1 MFFEYIKI
9 AIRQVSKEKA
19 FSFVTI
25 FGLAMGLTC
34 VLNIML
40 FVRDELSFDKYH
52 TKADRIYR
60 VIQGGDSGGEQSS
73 SLPFPTGPTLQN
85 DFSEYVEEY
94 VRLFNF
100 QASTLS
106 IVYDEGSRHAAY
118 NEPRF
123 FFADS
128 AYFNVFD
135 HNFISGNPANALYG
149 PGVVVV
155 TESTALRYFG
165 TTDAIGK
172 IVRFEGKYDLTV
184 NGVIEDVPSNSHFK
198 FDFIA
203 SFASLPALGFA
214 IPEKNWYWN
223 PVWTYVLLREN
234 TQRSQVQDHLANFVQ
249 KYYHPSLKDETEL
262 SLQPLTDIYLYSRS
276 EYEIGPMSD
285 SKYIKVFSIVAVV
298 ILLIALIN
306 FVNLSTARATDRFKE
321 VGVRKVTGA
330 SNRRLLFQYLTESVF
345 ISMLSFVLACILTVG
360 SIPLVNKLADK
371 TFSISEIFEPTLLLA
386 GLAIT
391 FFTGLCSG
399 LYPAIYLSSL
409 NPSRVLKSGQSKA
422 SGSALRKVLTVF
434 QFGVSVVLVIMAFVI
449 FRQTEFMKNS
459 SLGFDK
465 EHVIVLPVQRLSIV
479 PNYESFKKQI
489 LANSSIVGVSTT
501 NTLLGK
507 ETQASN
513 YKKKEDTDMS
523 LYPCLFVRNDFAAT
537 MGIKLIAGSDF
548 SEDVTAP
555 GYYGI
560 VNSSLCKALGWE
572 PADAIGKK
580 IDGTVEGEITI
591 TGVSEDFHYAPLKQ
605 AIGPMIMLRTDLT
618 KHKDF
623 FTNFVMV
630 RVQGSNLPE
639 SIAFLKDMWTRNVP
653 ESPFDYFFLDEKLN
667 TVYKQEDKVN
677 RIVNVFSFF
686 ALVIACL
693 GLYGLA
699 VFSFRTRKKEV
710 AVRKV
715 MGASGS
721 SIAGLFAM
729 DFMKLVLVG
738 FVVGSGLAI
747 YLTGEWLEDFAYKV
761 PVSPWLFVVCLVL
774 ISAVALGTIMVQTMR
789 AVMTNPATVLRNE

>member
-1 MFFEYIKI
+1 MFIEYIKI
-9 AIRQVSKEKA
+9 AIRQIFKEKA

-25 FGLAMGLTC
+25 FGLAVGLTC
-34 VLNIML
+34 VLNILL

-52 TKADRIYR
+52 VKADRIYR
-60 VIQGGDSGGEQSS
+60 VIQGGDSEEQSS
-73 SLPFPTGPTLQN
+73 SLPFPTGPTLIN
-85 DFSEYVEEY
+85 DFPEFIEDYT
-94 VRLFNF
+94 RLFNF

-106 IVYDEGSRHAAY
+106 IVYDEGSKHAAY

-128 AYFNVFD
+128 AYFRIFD
-135 HNFISGNPANALYG
+135 HRFLSGNPARALNG
-149 PGVVVV
+149 PGLVVI
-155 TESTALRYFG
+155 TESTAQRYFG
-165 TTDAIGK
+165 TTDAVGK
-172 IVRFEGKYDLTV
+172 IIRFEGKFDLTV

-203 SFASLPALGFA
+203 SFASLPALGFT
-214 IPEKNWYWN
+214 IPDKNWYWN

-234 TQRSQVQDHLANFVQ
+234 TQRSQVQIHLHDFVQ

-262 SLQPLTDIYLYSRS
+262 NLQPLENIYLYSRS

-285 SKYIKVFSIVAVV
+285 SRYIKVFSIVAFV

-345 ISMLSFVLACILTVG
+345 ISMLSLALACILTVG
-360 SIPLVNKLADK
+360 SIPLVNRLADK
-371 TFSISEIFEPTLLLA
+371 TFSIGEIFEPGVVLA
-386 GLAIT
+386 GVGIT
-391 FFTGLCSG
+391 LFTGLCAG
-399 LYPAIYLSSL
+399 IYPAVYLSSL

-422 SGSALRKVLTVF
+422 SGSLLRKVLTMF
-434 QFGVSVVLVIMAFVI
+434 QFGVSVVLMIMAFVI

-459 SLGFDK
+459 ALGFEK
-465 EHVIVLPVQRLSIV
+465 EHVLVLPVQRLSIV

-489 LANSSIVGVSTT
+489 LANSSVMSVSTT

-513 YKKKEDTDMS
+513 YKKKEEVDMS
-523 LYPCLFVRNDFAAT
+523 LYPCLFVRNDFTTT
-537 MGIKLIAGSDF
+537 MGIKLLAGTDF

-555 GYYGI
+555 GYYAI
-560 VNSSLCKALGWE
+560 INNSLCKKLGWQ

-580 IDGTVEGEITI
+580 IGGTLEGEITV

-605 AIGPMIMLRTDLT
+605 AIGPMIMLRADLT
-618 KHKDF
+618 KNRDF
-623 FTNFVMV
+623 FTRFVMI
-630 RVQGSNLPE
+630 RVQGGSVAE
-639 SIAFLKDMWTRNVP
+639 SISFLRKAWNQRVP
-653 ESPFDYFFLDEKLN
+653 ESPFDYFFLDEKLD

-677 RIVNVFSFF
+677 KIVNVFSFV
-686 ALVIACL
+686 ALFIACL

-699 VFSFRTRKKEV
+699 VFSFRIRKKEV

-721 SIAGLFAM
+721 SIARLFAF
-729 DFMKLVLVG
+729 DFMKLVVVG
-738 FVVGSGLAI
+738 FAAGSALAI
-747 YLTGEWLEDFAYKV
+747 YVAGIWLEGFAYRV
-761 PVSPWLFVVCLVL
+761 PVSPWLFVICLLL
-774 ISAVALGTIMVQTMR
+774 ITAVALSTILVQTIR
-789 AVMTNPATVLRNE
+789 ATLTNPVTVLRNE

>member
-1 MFFEYIKI
+1 MFREYIKL
-9 AIRQVSKEKA
+9 AIRQVLKEKA

-25 FGLAMGLTC
+25 FGLALGLTC
-34 VLNIML
+34 VLNIMM
-40 FVRDELSFDKYH
+40 FVRDELSYDKYH
-52 TKADRIYR
+52 TNAERIYR
-60 VIQGGDSGGEQSS
+60 VIQGGDSEEQSS

-85 DFSEYVEEY
+85 DFSEYIEDY

-100 QASTLS
+100 QASSLS
-106 IVYDEGSRHAAY
+106 IVYDEGSKHEAY
-118 NEPRF
+118 NEPQF

-128 AYFNVFD
+128 AYFKIFD
-135 HNFISGNPANALYG
+135 HNFISGNPTHALNG
-149 PGVVVV
+149 PGLVVV
-155 TESTALRYFG
+155 TESTAQRYFG

-172 IVRFEGKYDLTV
+172 IIRFEGKYDLMV
-184 NGVIEDVPSNSHFK
+184 NGVIEDIPSNSHFK
-198 FDFIA
+198 FDFMA
-203 SFASLPALGFA
+203 SFASLPALGFS

-234 TQRSQVQDHLANFVQ
+234 TQRNQIQDHLHDFVQ

-262 SLQPLTDIYLYSRS
+262 NLQPLENIYLYSRS
-276 EYEIGPMSD
+276 EYEIGTMSD
-285 SKYIKVFSIVAVV
+285 SKYIKVFSIVAFV
-298 ILLIALIN
+298 ILMIALIN

-345 ISMLSFVLACILTVG
+345 ISILSFVLACVLTVG
-360 SIPLVNKLADK
+360 SIPLVNRLADK
-371 TFSISEIFEPTLLLA
+371 TFSMSEIFEPTLLLA
-386 GLAIT
+386 GLGIT
-391 FFTGLCSG
+391 VFTGLCSG

-422 SGSALRKVLTVF
+422 SGAILRKVLTVF
-434 QFGVSVVLVIMAFVI
+434 QFGVSVVLVVMALVI

-459 SLGFDK
+459 SLGFEK

-479 PNYESFKKQI
+479 PNYDSFKKQI
-489 LANSSIVGVSTT
+489 LASSSIVGVSTT

-523 LYPCLFVRNDFAAT
+523 LYPCLFVRDDFATT
-537 MGIKLIAGSDF
+537 MGIKLLAGSDF
-548 SEDVTAP
+548 TEDITAP
-555 GYYGI
+555 GYYAI
-560 VNSSLCKALGWE
+560 INNSLCKTLGWQ
-572 PADAIGKK
+572 PADAVGKK
-580 IDGTVEGEITI
+580 IDGTMEGEITI

-605 AIGPMIMLRTDLT
+605 AIGPMIMLKTDLT

-623 FTNFVMV
+623 FTRFMMV

-639 SIAFLKDMWTRNVP
+639 TISFLKKTWTQNVP
-653 ESPFDYFFLDEKLN
+653 ESPFDYFFLDEKLD

-677 RIVNVFSFF
+677 KIVNVFSSL

-699 VFSFRTRKKEV
+699 VFAFRTRKKEV

-721 SIAGLFAM
+721 SIAGLFAT
-729 DFMKLVLVG
+729 DFMKLVLLG
-738 FVVGSGLAI
+738 FVAGSALAV
-747 YLTGEWLEDFAYKV
+747 YLTGEWLEGFAYKV
-761 PVSPWLFVVCLVL
+761 PVSPWLFVVCLLL
-774 ISAVALGTIMVQTMR
+774 ISVVALSTILAQTIK
-789 AVMTNPATVLRNE
+789 AVLTNPATVLRNE